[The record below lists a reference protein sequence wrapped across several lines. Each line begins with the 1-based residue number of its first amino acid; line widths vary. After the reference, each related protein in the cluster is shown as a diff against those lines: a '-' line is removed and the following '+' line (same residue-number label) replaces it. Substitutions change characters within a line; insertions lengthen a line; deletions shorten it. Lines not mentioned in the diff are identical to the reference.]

1 MLNEINILGIK
12 KKVVVA
18 HFDKSAIAVMEPIN
32 ERTEKDIA
40 QLKKYN
46 TGKEFIERDKI
57 FIYGEV
63 DLDND
68 EDCKLIKKLFPM
80 SGDIMGNQVY
90 ANLDYKTGVVIPI
103 DGNIRWT
110 VEVDPIKW
118 FKYNYCLIG
127 RPKHIIVYKTTLSY
141 L

>member
-1 MLNEINILGIK
+1 MSKEINILGLR
-12 KKVVVA
+12 KKVIVA
-18 HFDKSAIAVMEPIN
+18 RFDRSNIAVMEPID
-32 ERTEKDIA
+32 EKTDKDIS
-40 QLKKYN
+40 QLMKYN
-46 TGKEFIERDKI
+46 TGKEFIERNKI

-63 DLDND
+63 DLNND

-80 SGDIMGNQVY
+80 SDDIIRNQIH
-90 ANLDYKTGVVIPI
+90 AGFDYETGVVIPI

-110 VEVDPIKW
+110 IEIDPIKW

-127 RPKHIIVYKTTLSY
+127 KPKHIIVYKTTLSY